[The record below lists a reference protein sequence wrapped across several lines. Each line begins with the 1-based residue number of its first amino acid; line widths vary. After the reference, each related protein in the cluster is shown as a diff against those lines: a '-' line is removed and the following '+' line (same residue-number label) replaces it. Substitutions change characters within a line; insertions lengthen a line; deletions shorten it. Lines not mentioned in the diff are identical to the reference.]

1 MALVNVVIEIRV
13 PNARNRIAP
22 RKAGTRRA
30 DAATADAQ
38 ACISI
43 RSADKIN
50 PAFLD
55 KAESLRCN
63 TERRDSVLALI
74 LSIISAVDDSL
85 QTAQVYADVG

>member
-1 MALVNVVIEIRV
+1 MHL
-13 PNARNRIAP
+13 
-22 RKAGTRRA
+22 
-30 DAATADAQ
+30 
-38 ACISI
+38 I

-74 LSIISAVDDSL
+74 LSIISAVEDPL
-85 QTAQVYADVG
+85 QTA